1 MGIVSQE
8 RRLNTANPYQAH
20 EDDPDAGGSS
30 TPGAVNGPPGESYVG
45 HANNGLQPSQ
55 GHPVAYPEYPPV
67 PHGGG
72 SAPLGGGF
80 APQASALPPMS
91 VAMPVH
97 AVPVHHVYGG
107 PDPNAP
113 SEGPYSDRCC
123 EDECCCPI
131 CRGCFEPATHCCRCP
146 PWYIVTAYVLICVS
160 AMFNWFAL
168 EPFFMLD
175 FGVELAPGAA
185 FAAGLNLPTAAARAQ
200 YNLAQ
205 RHFRVGGVAFDG
217 EDIIVWNAL
226 ETELSRVV
234 AGEDMT
240 PEVRGSY
247 LETVFKVRDVDCD
260 RMRGFYR
267 GGEHHSMGM
276 DGRHGGPHHRALLSG
291 DSDEDEDEDE
301 DDDED
306 DDYDWSDYPFAP
318 WAEDYDYGGYPGTR
332 GCQAT
337 CEGGNFTST
346 TCQTDERFFCEWY
359 MGKCWSAVGGEDC
372 PADRDELEQML
383 ADMEAW
389 DGNHRSA
396 REMNYRGI
404 WPTKSAVRKVRDDCE
419 SVKDALV
426 SAGGAE
432 QTVRAFTVPLLWV
445 AVILGGVLVGRCN
458 PECRRNGCHSR
469 LDSLGRALLGLMLV
483 IVFVNTVC
491 FAHYAR
497 VFPDMRDE
505 KFDSVMFAVGL
516 PVMVTRHDLVGV
528 GQVEFYEIDR
538 GGFGITVFVWMIHLV
553 AVGCLCVAAC
563 TRSEVDDA
571 RPGMQSRGKRGRWW
585 RPERENDP
593 PPPGARGGFHF
604 AMPPRQQ
611 VMHTAW
617 GPGPTA
623 RGVPVPS

>member
-1 MGIVSQE
+1 VCHTTTDSARAPALNVRHMGIVSQE
-8 RRLNTANPYQAH
+8 RRLNAANPYLAH

-45 HANNGLQPSQ
+45 HANNGLQPSR

-72 SAPLGGGF
+72 SAPPGGGF
-80 APQASALPPMS
+80 APQTSALTPMS

-113 SEGPYSDRCC
+113 TEGPYSDRCC

-168 EPFFMLD
+168 QPFFMLD

-205 RHFRVGGVAFDG
+205 RHFHVGGVAFDG
-217 EDIIVWNAL
+217 ENIIVWNAL

-276 DGRHGGPHHRALLSG
+276 DGHRGGPHHRALLSG
-291 DSDEDEDEDE
+291 DSNEADNDDHE

-306 DDYDWSDYPFAP
+306 DDDDD
-318 WAEDYDYGGYPGTR
+318 EDD
-332 GCQAT
+332 
-337 CEGGNFTST
+337 
-346 TCQTDERFFCEWY
+346 D
-359 MGKCWSAVGGEDC
+359 
-372 PADRDELEQML
+372 
-383 ADMEAW
+383 DMETW
-389 DGNHRSA
+389 D
-396 REMNYRGI
+396 I
-404 WPTKSAVRKVRDDCE
+404 WPTRSVVRKVRDDCE

-432 QTVRAFTVPLLWV
+432 QTIRAFTVPLVWV

-491 FAHYAR
+491 FGHYAR

-505 KFDSVMFAVGL
+505 KFDSVMFAIGL

-528 GQVEFYEIDR
+528 GQVEFYEIER

-604 AMPPRQQ
+604 AMPPRHQ

-617 GPGPTA
+617 GPGPSA
-623 RGVPVPS
+623 RGVPVPL

>member
-8 RRLNTANPYQAH
+8 RRLNAANPYLAH

-45 HANNGLQPSQ
+45 HANNGLQPSR

-72 SAPLGGGF
+72 SAPPGGGF
-80 APQASALPPMS
+80 APQTSALTPMS

-113 SEGPYSDRCC
+113 TEGPYSDRCC

-168 EPFFMLD
+168 QPFFMLD

-205 RHFRVGGVAFDG
+205 RHFHVGGVAFDG
-217 EDIIVWNAL
+217 ENIIVWNAL

-276 DGRHGGPHHRALLSG
+276 DGHRGGPHHRALLSG
-291 DSDEDEDEDE
+291 DSNEADNDDHE

-306 DDYDWSDYPFAP
+306 DDDDD
-318 WAEDYDYGGYPGTR
+318 EDD
-332 GCQAT
+332 
-337 CEGGNFTST
+337 
-346 TCQTDERFFCEWY
+346 D
-359 MGKCWSAVGGEDC
+359 
-372 PADRDELEQML
+372 
-383 ADMEAW
+383 DMETW
-389 DGNHRSA
+389 D
-396 REMNYRGI
+396 I
-404 WPTKSAVRKVRDDCE
+404 WPTRSVVRKVRDDCE

-432 QTVRAFTVPLLWV
+432 QTIRAFTVPLVWV

-491 FAHYAR
+491 FGHYAR

-505 KFDSVMFAVGL
+505 KFDSVMFAIGL

-528 GQVEFYEIDR
+528 GQVEFYEIER

-604 AMPPRQQ
+604 AMPPRHQ

-617 GPGPTA
+617 GPGPSA
-623 RGVPVPS
+623 RGVPVPL